1 MSEVYITGIGFV
13 KVAEHWNKSLKV
25 LAYEAI
31 QNCLKECNYKKPDLI
46 IVSNSLGSF
55 IQHQES
61 LSNLIAEN
69 LSLNKIP
76 NLRIETGEASGASA
90 LMVGYMAIASG
101 MFKNVLIVGVEKLSD
116 ALPYQ
121 FTSYASSFLDYE
133 YFAYNGITPASIFAI
148 LYKLYLKRYNAKQEN
163 IAQFASHDHKMAI
176 AAEHA
181 QYRFYLPVERILAS
195 PILVDPIR
203 VFESYPISDGAASVM
218 LSSKDQ
224 VENKDYSVKLEMI
237 SATTDVNILY
247 REDML
252 LFSSLRDAFYKIRKH
267 TKIELKDIDF
277 LEIYDPY
284 TIASPIILE
293 SLGFLNK
300 GEGYKL
306 LLEGQHEKD
315 GELPLN
321 THGGLKARGH
331 PLGATTLYQV
341 CESVLQLRDKAY
353 NQVPNAN
360 IGLIH
365 SMNNIG
371 DQSILILLKRP

>member
-1 MSEVYITGIGFV
+1 MSEVYITGIGIV

-69 LSLNKIP
+69 LSFNKIP

-90 LMVGYMAIASG
+90 LMIGYMAIASG

-133 YFAYNGITPASIFAI
+133 YFTYNGITPASIFAI
-148 LYKLYLKRYNAKQEN
+148 LYKLYLKKYNTKQEN

-176 AAEHA
+176 ASEHA
-181 QYRFYLPVERILAS
+181 QYRFNLPVERILAS

-203 VFESYPISDGAASVM
+203 LFESYPISDGAASIM

-224 VENKDYSVKLEMI
+224 IENKDYSVKVEMI
-237 SATTDVNILY
+237 SAVTDLNILY

-252 LFSSLRDAFYKIRKH
+252 LFSSLREAFYKIRKH
-267 TKIELKDIDF
+267 AKIELKDIDF

-293 SLGFLNK
+293 SLGILNK

-306 LLEGQHEKD
+306 LIEGQHEKD

-360 IGLIH
+360 IGLVH

-371 DQSILILLKRP
+371 DQSFLILLKRA

>member
-1 MSEVYITGIGFV
+1 MNEVYITGIGLT
-13 KVAEHWNKSLKV
+13 KVSEHWNKSLKH
-25 LAYEAI
+25 LTYESV
-31 QNCLKECNYKKPDLI
+31 QNCLKDCNYKKPDLI
-46 IVSNSLGSF
+46 VVSNALGGF
-55 IQHQES
+55 IQYQES

-101 MFKNVLIVGVEKLSD
+101 MFKNVLIIGVEKISD
-116 ALPYQ
+116 ALPHQ
-121 FTSYASSFLDYE
+121 FISYVSSFLDYE
-133 YFAYNGITPASIFAI
+133 YFVYNGITPASIFAI

-176 AAEHA
+176 NVEHA
-181 QYRFYLPVERILAS
+181 QYRFNLPVERILSS

-203 VFESYPISDGAASVM
+203 LFESYPVSDGAASIM

-237 SATTDVNILY
+237 SASTDVNVLY

-252 LFSSLRDAFYKIRKH
+252 LFASLRDSFSQIRKH
-267 TKIELKDIDF
+267 AKIELKDIDF

-293 SLGFLNK
+293 SLGLLNK

-315 GELPLN
+315 GDLPLN

-331 PLGATTLYQV
+331 PIGATTLYQV

-353 NQVPNAN
+353 NQVPNAY
-360 IGLIH
+360 IGLVH

-371 DQSILILLKRP
+371 DQSFLILLKRL

>member
-1 MSEVYITGIGFV
+1 MSEVYITSIGFV

-101 MFKNVLIVGVEKLSD
+101 MFKNVLVVGVEKLSD

-181 QYRFYLPVERILAS
+181 QYRFYLPVERILTS

>member
-1 MSEVYITGIGFV
+1 MSEVYITGIGIV

-69 LSLNKIP
+69 LSFNKIP

-90 LMVGYMAIASG
+90 LMIGYMAIASG

-133 YFAYNGITPASIFAI
+133 YFTYNGITPASIFAI
-148 LYKLYLKRYNAKQEN
+148 LYKLYLKKYNAKQEN

-176 AAEHA
+176 ASEHA
-181 QYRFYLPVERILAS
+181 QYRFNLPVERILAS

-203 VFESYPISDGAASVM
+203 LFESYPISDGAASIM

-224 VENKDYSVKLEMI
+224 IENKDYSVKVEMI
-237 SATTDVNILY
+237 SAITDLNILY

-252 LFSSLRDAFYKIRKH
+252 LFSSLREAFYKIRKH
-267 TKIELKDIDF
+267 AKIELKDIDF

-293 SLGFLNK
+293 SLGILNK

-306 LLEGQHEKD
+306 LIEGQHEKD

-360 IGLIH
+360 IGLVH

-371 DQSILILLKRP
+371 DQSSLILLKRA